1 MRKDRGHATPMLPP
15 LRMASNVLDEV
26 ELDLATFQKDL
37 VLAERAGIVALTLGG
52 VAVVGFVALL
62 VARSLRRRRI
72 ASDATAARRAAAES
86 AAATAT
92 AAATAAAAAR
102 RAANDVATATVQPLD
117 DTDSDAP
124 QVGR

>member
-1 MRKDRGHATPMLPP
+1 MLPP
-15 LRMASNVLDEV
+15 LRMASNLIDEV

-52 VAVVGFVALL
+52 VAVVGIVTLL

-72 ASDATAARRAAAES
+72 ASDATAARRAAADS

-102 RAANDVATATVQPLD
+102 RAANEVAAASVQALED
-117 DTDSDAP
+117 IDSDET
-124 QVGR
+124 QVVR